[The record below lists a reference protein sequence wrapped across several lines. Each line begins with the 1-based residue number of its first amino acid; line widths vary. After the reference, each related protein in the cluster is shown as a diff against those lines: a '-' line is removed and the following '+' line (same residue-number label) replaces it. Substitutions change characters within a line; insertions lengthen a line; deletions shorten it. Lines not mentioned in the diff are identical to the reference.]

1 LGGYVAYRLGL
12 NVPGIAG
19 RMVDFELQ
27 AVVVFRRHDLGD
39 LLSTIFLHND
49 RFAFVQHHTLGRR
62 KQGLSMVKQL
72 RSWWGSESFIA
83 LVFVTQGDFLG
94 TNGQ

>member
-1 LGGYVAYRLGL
+1 LGGYVAYKLGL

-19 RMVDFELQ
+19 RMVVLELQ
-27 AVVVFRRHDLGD
+27 AVVVVHRHNLRD
-39 LLSTIFLHND
+39 LLSAIFLHND

-72 RSWWGSESFIA
+72 RSWWS
-83 LVFVTQGDFLG
+83 
-94 TNGQ
+94 

>member
-62 KQGLSMVKQL
+62 KQGLSMTKDL
-72 RSWWGSESFIA
+72 RSGTLEEFDA

-94 TNGQ
+94 AKGQ